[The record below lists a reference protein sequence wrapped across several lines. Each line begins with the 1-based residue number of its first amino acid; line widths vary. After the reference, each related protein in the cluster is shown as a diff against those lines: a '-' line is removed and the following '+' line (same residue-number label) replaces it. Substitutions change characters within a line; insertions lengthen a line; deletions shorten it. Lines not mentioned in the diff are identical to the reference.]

1 MDLLLFMLKYKDKF
15 ISKIRKIKRGINIAK
30 NNWSCL
36 FMQQKL
42 EKYNQKQ
49 TNNRLSKSSQKIIII
64 IIFLGR
70 I

>member
-1 MDLLLFMLKYKDKF
+1 MDVLLFVLKYKDKF

-42 EKYNQKQ
+42 KNYNQKQ
-49 TNNRLSKSSQKIIII
+49 KNKQQAL
-64 IIFLGR
+64 
-70 I
+70 